1 MQLKL
6 NPSRTLTPNV
16 SPVTWWKSLRLSCGA
31 SKCGVNQILQQIS
44 QNAELVAKLTLG
56 QHCCYSQ
63 INYMSKFDT

>member
-6 NPSRTLTPNV
+6 NPSLTLTPNV
-16 SPVTWWKSLRLSCGA
+16 TSDLVEEFKAQLWCQQMWCESDMA
-31 SKCGVNQILQQIS
+31 QIS